1 MSNATLEEA
10 RAAKAKVRDK
20 LTALGVAD
28 IVGIGV
34 TRIGDGY
41 AVKVN
46 LASKP
51 PASTQIPS
59 SINGVPLQIEVTG
72 RPRAYG
78 TA

>member
-10 RAAKAKVRDK
+10 RAAKAQTREK

-28 IVGIGV
+28 IVGIGI
-34 TRIGDGY
+34 TRIGDSY

-51 PASTQIPS
+51 PPGVPIPS
-59 SINGVPLQIEVTG
+59 SIDGVPLQIEVTG

-78 TA
+78 NA